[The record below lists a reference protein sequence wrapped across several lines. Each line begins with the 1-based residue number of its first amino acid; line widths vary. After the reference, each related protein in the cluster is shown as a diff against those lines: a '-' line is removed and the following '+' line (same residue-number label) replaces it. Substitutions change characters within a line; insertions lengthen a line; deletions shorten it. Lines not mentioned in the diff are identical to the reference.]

1 MAAQEQEQGQEVCRP
16 EMQEQERVGQE
27 WPQEQGLGHGYL
39 GRLLGRAWPCLGP
52 WVHAPL

>member
-1 MAAQEQEQGQEVCRP
+1 MAAQEQGQEVCRP